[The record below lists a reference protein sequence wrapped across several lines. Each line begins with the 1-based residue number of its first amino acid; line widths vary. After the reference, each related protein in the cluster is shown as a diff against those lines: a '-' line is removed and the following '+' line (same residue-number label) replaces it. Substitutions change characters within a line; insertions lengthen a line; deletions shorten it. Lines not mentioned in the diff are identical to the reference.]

1 MTSLAIF
8 ASGNGTNM
16 EAIAQYLSEHP
27 SLGIRITCVVV
38 DRRDTFVR
46 QRAKAHGI
54 PDHYLTSAELQDP
67 AVLLPLLRSYRVDC
81 VILAGYLRKI
91 PLFMLEAFPH
101 RILNIH
107 PALLPKYGGKGMYG
121 RHVHEAVHA
130 AGERTTGITIHEI
143 DEQYDRGRTIFQAEV
158 EIDPTQD
165 SPDVIAEKVHALEH
179 EHFPRVVAEW
189 CRGTL

>member
-27 SLGIRITCVVV
+27 SLGIRIGCVVV
-38 DRRDTFVR
+38 DRRDAFVR
-46 QRAKAHGI
+46 RRAKAYGI
-54 PDHYLTSAELQDP
+54 PDHYLTSEELQDP
-67 AVLLPLLRSYRVDC
+67 AVLLPLLHSYRVDR

-165 SPDVIAEKVHALEH
+165 SPDVIAQKVHALEH